1 MILSV
6 VIPAYNECDSIRQTI
21 AQLREAILKAEQISD
36 YEIIVVDDHSSESLD
51 RILHQELDPKIRCL
65 RLSRRSGSHTAI
77 RAGLS
82 VSKGNAVL
90 CISADG
96 QENPVVIPQ
105 MLEQWRQGNQ
115 IVWGLRRKREKE
127 GVLYQIFTLLFYKLL
142 ALLTERKDCTIDL
155 NRADFYLLDRQV
167 VNELNRL
174 SENYTSLFG
183 LIAWIGYQQSSVEY
197 ERRER
202 LFGRSKWR
210 FRARMRLAKDW
221 IIAFSGLPLKSM
233 VIVGFAIAGLGF
245 FFAVF
250 TALRTLFIGNPISG
264 WSSLM
269 IVILIL
275 GGFQLLTLGIL
286 GEYLWRTLEETRR
299 RPIYFIEYDKYS
311 TESSTTTYPV
321 SFQQ

>member
-1 MILSV
+1 MILSI
-6 VIPAYNECDSIRQTI
+6 VIPAYNESDSIRHTI
-21 AQLREAILKAEQISD
+21 AQLRESIYQTPQIID
-36 YEIIVVDDHSSESLD
+36 HEIIVVDDHSPEPLSI
-51 RILHQELDPKIRCL
+51 ILRQEADPKIRCL
-65 RLSRRSGSHTAI
+65 RLSRRSGSHTAL

-82 VSKGNAVL
+82 VSTGDAVL

-96 QENPVVIPQ
+96 QEDPMVISQ
-105 MLEQWRQGNQ
+105 MIEQWKQGNQ

-127 GVLYQIFTLLFYKLL
+127 GFLYQAFTRAFYKLL

-183 LIAWIGYQQSSVEY
+183 LIAWIGYEQAAVEY
-197 ERRER
+197 VRRER
-202 LFGRSKWR
+202 LFGHSKWR
-210 FRARMRLAKDW
+210 FRARLRLAKDW
-221 IIAFSGLPLKSM
+221 IIAFSGLPLKSL
-233 VIVGFAIAGLGF
+233 VIVGFSIAGLGF

-250 TALRTLFIGNPISG
+250 TAIRTLVIGNPISG

-275 GGFQLLTLGIL
+275 GGFQLLTLGII

-299 RPIYFIEYDKYS
+299 RPIYFIENDDYS
-311 TESSTTTYPV
+311 TTSSIA
-321 SFQQ
+321 SNEAK